1 VAKLRPISALN
12 AYKQICSVLLLMRS
26 RPNPIARIATNGA
39 KIVIHF
45 IAPVKKNA
53 IIAGEV
59 ETKNDTNILVNTANI
74 M

>member
-1 VAKLRPISALN
+1 
-12 AYKQICSVLLLMRS
+12 MRS
-26 RPNPIARIATNGA
+26 SPNPRARIATNGA
-39 KIVIHF
+39 KIVTHF

-59 ETKNDTNILVNTANI
+59 ETKNYTHILVNTASI

>member
-1 VAKLRPISALN
+1 
-12 AYKQICSVLLLMRS
+12 MRS

-39 KIVIHF
+39 KIVTHF

-59 ETKNDTNILVNTANI
+59 ETKNDTHILVNTASI